1 MPKLLQL
8 AQLGSQA
15 LRDTAGIV
23 TIKSDVELSALLEDM
38 LATMNDTKG
47 VGIAAPQV
55 YVSKRCF
62 IFSSRPGPGR
72 DDIPLIEPTFAIN
85 PEIIWRSEEKVK
97 AWEACLSI
105 PGIRGF
111 VPRHENIKVRY
122 STMDD
127 LIVEYDLSGFP
138 ARVFQH
144 ECDHLDGLV
153 YLDRLESTRDI
164 ITEKEYQK
172 IVG

>member
-1 MPKLLQL
+1 MATLLQI
-8 AQLGSQA
+8 AQLGNQS
-15 LRDTAGIV
+15 LRDVASIV
-23 TIKSDVELSALLEDM
+23 QILPDNLTSLQSDM
-38 LATMNDTKG
+38 LATMQDTKG

-62 IFSSRPGPGR
+62 IFSSRPSPGR
-72 DDIPLIEPTFAIN
+72 DDIPLIDPTFAIN
-85 PEIIWRSEEKVK
+85 PEIISKSEEMYK

-111 VPRHENIKVRY
+111 VPRHETIKIRYTTLDNI
-122 STMDD
+122 
-127 LIVEYDLSGFP
+127 IVECELSGFP

-144 ECDHLDGLV
+144 EYDHLDGMV
-153 YLDRLESTRDI
+153 YLDRLDSTKDI

-172 IVG
+172 LIG